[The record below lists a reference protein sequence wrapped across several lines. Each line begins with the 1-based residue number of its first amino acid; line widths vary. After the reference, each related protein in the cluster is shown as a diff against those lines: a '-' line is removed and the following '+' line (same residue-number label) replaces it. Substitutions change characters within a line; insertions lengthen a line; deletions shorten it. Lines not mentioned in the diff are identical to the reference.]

1 MSDDEDITYVKKT
14 NTIHY
19 GSLEES
25 ERLKQQALEEIES
38 DEEEFVEPEPK
49 IAKLA
54 VASTPATTTASSGGS
69 NTHSSSEYFDLE
81 QEV

>member
-1 MSDDEDITYVKKT
+1 MSDDEDITYVKKS

-49 IAKLA
+49 IAKLVA
-54 VASTPATTTASSGGS
+54 VSTTTTPSSGGS
-69 NTHSSSEYFDLE
+69 THNSSEYFDLE

>member
-38 DEEEFVEPEPK
+38 DEEFLEPEPK

-54 VASTPATTTASSGGS
+54 AVSAPATATPSPSGGT

>member
-38 DEEEFVEPEPK
+38 DEEEFAEPEPK

-54 VASTPATTTASSGGS
+54 AVSTPATTTPSSGGS
-69 NTHSSSEYFDLE
+69 NTHTSSEYFDLE

>member
-1 MSDDEDITYVKKT
+1 MSDDEDVTYVKKT
-14 NTIHY
+14 QNIHY

-38 DEEEFVEPEPK
+38 DDDDFAEPEAK
-49 IAKLA
+49 IARLGTVAAPA
-54 VASTPATTTASSGGS
+54 VGNVNTST
-69 NTHSSSEYFDLE
+69 EYFDLD